1 MRSPVDPLPSEHV
14 KFQCPPE
21 VEDHV
26 EAVGHAEPEDLTYCA
41 DWISKPRD
49 MVGLA

>member
-21 VEDHV
+21 VEDYV
-26 EAVGHAEPEDLTYCA
+26 DAASHAEPEGLTYCA
-41 DWISKPRD
+41 DWMSNPGD